1 MLLLACAPAE
11 TLCQGPGTDSMFCQ
25 QLTFGAGSASIGP
38 GGYVVTGALWTVG
51 LTRSM
56 MPYSLA
62 CQGSKYLG
70 RWMSFAIF
78 SGSLLVC
85 RAISETCG

>member
-1 MLLLACAPAE
+1 MRKTVQCL
-11 TLCQGPGTDSMFCQ
+11 TL
-25 QLTFGAGSASIGP
+25 
-38 GGYVVTGALWTVG
+38 
-51 LTRSM
+51 SM

-62 CQGSKYLG
+62 CHGSKYLG

-85 RAISETCG
+85 RASSDTCARHRCLFRPVVEDSLPHGARLLGVGDRGL

>member
-1 MLLLACAPAE
+1 MRLGARRN
-11 TLCQGPGTDSMFCQ
+11 TPGVVES
-25 QLTFGAGSASIGP
+25 GARRHIGNRAQELVKDMWQTK
-38 GGYVVTGALWTVG
+38 GG

-62 CQGSKYLG
+62 WKGSKYLG

-85 RAISETCG
+85 RAISDTCDN